1 MKLTLLVFFL
11 LGASVWAQTSP
22 VLLVSYPDHPVAPL
36 FMPVIEQSYK
46 KLGINISYLQAPLVR
61 RLVMLNKGQVDAD
74 LGARETVLDRYPNV
88 LRVGP
93 ALIKGEVLL
102 VCREQRLCSA
112 DVMHNPKLAVYAE
125 LSGWDLLD
133 DALDKPITVKRGSL
147 QEYVSVV
154 DMFNKGR
161 TEYIVIIKMENN
173 VQMPIPADTTSV
185 KLADIAFYHH
195 IHKKHQKL
203 AEPLALA
210 IEHQLKL
217 MSKTTAAQPD

>member
-1 MKLTLLVFFL
+1 MKFRLWFL
-11 LGASVWAQTSP
+11 LLFHSFVVAQANP
-22 VLLVSYPDHPVAPL
+22 VLLVSYLDHPVAPL
-36 FMPVIEQSYK
+36 FIPVIEQSYK
-46 KLGINISYLQAPLVR
+46 KLGISITYVQAPLVR

-88 LRVGP
+88 IQVGP
-93 ALIKGEVLL
+93 ALLKGEVLL
-102 VCREQRLCSA
+102 ICRKQRLCSS
-112 DVMHNPKLAVYAE
+112 DVMYSPKLVIYAE

-133 DALDKPITVKRGSL
+133 DALDKPITAKKGSV
-147 QEYVSVV
+147 QAYTSVV

-161 TEYIVIIKMENN
+161 TDYIVMIKLENN
-173 VQMPIPADTTSV
+173 VQMPIPVNTTSV

-217 MSKTTAAQPD
+217 MRKTTAVQPD